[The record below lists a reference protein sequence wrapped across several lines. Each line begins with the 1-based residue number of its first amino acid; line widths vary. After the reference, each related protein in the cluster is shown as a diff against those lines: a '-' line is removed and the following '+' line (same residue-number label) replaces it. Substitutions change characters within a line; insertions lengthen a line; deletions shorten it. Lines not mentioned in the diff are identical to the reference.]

1 MKGANKN
8 CLTPKEQKFC
18 DAYLET
24 GNGAEAARRSY
35 NIKNPGSVSVIVN
48 ENLNKPFIRKYLES
62 MSEGAASRIET
73 LSRSARNE
81 SVKLAAN
88 KDILDRAGFKP
99 VEHSDFTTGGEKLNL
114 YSDEQIKR
122 AANEIINA
130 NANSNQPGTNPG
142 DVGATSQE

>member
-1 MKGANKN
+1 MKQANKN

-24 GNGAEAARRSY
+24 GNASEAAARSY
-35 NIKNPGSVSVIVN
+35 DVN
-48 ENLNKPFIRKYLES
+48 SRNSAGQIGNANLKKPFIRAYLES
-62 MSEGAASRIET
+62 MSEGAATRIEQ
-73 LSRSARNE
+73 LSRTARNE

-99 VEHSDFTTGGEKLNL
+99 VDQTDITTNGEKLNL

-130 NANSNQPGTNPG
+130 NSSPNKAGT
-142 DVGATSQE
+142 DVGNVGTASQE